1 MDFLKS
7 NLASGGSNKAQPSAQ
22 QSSGGFMSRVNEAAG
37 GGRKAEQNEDFVDK
51 GVDFVQEKF
60 LGQGPQDNESAFEQ
74 MKDKQIADAIR
85 RQGGFGGVK

>member
-51 GVDFVQEKF
+51 GSRHSSRRSGLLF
-60 LGQGPQDNESAFEQ
+60 LPVAPQYDVEEW
-74 MKDKQIADAIR
+74 I
-85 RQGGFGGVK
+85 